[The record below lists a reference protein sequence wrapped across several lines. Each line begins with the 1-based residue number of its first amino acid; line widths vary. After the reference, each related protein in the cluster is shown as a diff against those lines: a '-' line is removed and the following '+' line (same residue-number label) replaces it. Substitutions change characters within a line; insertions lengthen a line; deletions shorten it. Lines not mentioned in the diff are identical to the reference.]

1 MIETLVVVEN
11 NDNLILEEAIRLVE
25 EGRKVIFPVN
35 GVSMRPFIIGGQES
49 VELESPAELRVGDVV
64 LAWVDGCR
72 YVVHRII
79 VMEGN
84 RLILQGD
91 GNTHGI
97 ERCGMG
103 DVKAKITYVV
113 DRHGKRRNLYTPW
126 RRFAARVW
134 YYLRPIR
141 RYLLAIYRLIW

>member
-1 MIETLVVVEN
+1 MEN
-11 NDNLILEEAIRLVE
+11 KDNVILEEAIGLVA

-35 GVSMRPFIIGGQES
+35 GASMLPFIIGGRES
-49 VELESPAELRVGDVV
+49 VELESPAELCVGDVV
-64 LAWVDGCR
+64 LAWVDDCR

-79 VMEGN
+79 MIAGN

-91 GNTHGI
+91 GNTHGV
-97 ERCGMG
+97 ERCGMD
-103 DVKAKITYVV
+103 DVKAKVTHVV
-113 DRHGKRRNLYTPW
+113 DCHGRRRNLYSPW

-141 RYLLAIYRLIW
+141 RYLLAIYRLI

>member
-1 MIETLVVVEN
+1 MSK
-11 NDNLILEEAIRLVE
+11 DNVILEEAIGLVA

-35 GVSMRPFIIGGQES
+35 GASMLPFIIGGRES

-79 VMEGN
+79 MIAGN

-91 GNTHGI
+91 GNTHGV
-97 ERCGMG
+97 ERCGMD

-113 DRHGKRRNLYTPW
+113 DRHGRRRNLYTPW
-126 RRFAARVW
+126 RRFAARLW
-134 YYLRPIR
+134 YRLRPIR
-141 RYLLAIYRLIW
+141 RYLLFIYRQIW